1 MSLFRV
7 GVLIVLV
14 TLLMGCSRSN
24 NVLLGRVE
32 AVVGEHRVVV
42 TDCYRTSVPA
52 PKQLPDLSDGKH
64 VYQFM
69 PCRDANVLI
78 RGDELIVNETSYG
91 PLKQGASVLVDHGRV
106 SIN

>member
-7 GVLIVLV
+7 GVLIVSV

-42 TDCYRTSVPA
+42 TDCYRTSVPP

-91 PLKQGASVLVDHGRV
+91 PLKQGASVLVDH
-106 SIN
+106 

>member
-7 GVLIVLV
+7 GVLIASV

-32 AVVGEHRVVV
+32 AVVGEHLVVV
-42 TDCYRTSVPA
+42 TDCYRTSVTP
-52 PKQLPDLSDGKH
+52 PKQLPDSDGKH
-64 VYQFM
+64 VYQFT

-78 RGDELIVNETSYG
+78 RGDELIVNERSYG
-91 PLKQGASVLVDHGRV
+91 PLKQGASVLVDHGSV